1 MKAYEVAAGATGV
14 ESLSRTE
21 RPIPTLGAHD
31 VLIRVRAASLNYRDH
46 LVVTGRYFFTP
57 VERPTVPLSDGAGE
71 VVSVGPE
78 VSRFRPGDRVA
89 GTFFQVW
96 KDGAL
101 TSSPPALGVP
111 LDGTLTEYIALHE
124 DGVVAVPRH
133 LSFEQ
138 AATLPCAGVTAWN
151 ALMVSGRS
159 VKPGETV
166 LCLGTGGVSMLAMQF
181 AKAAGARVIVTSS
194 SDEKLERAL
203 SHGAT
208 HALNYRRFPDWDK
221 EVAALTGGRGVDHIV
236 EIGGVGTLARSYRS
250 IGFAG
255 KIALIGFLADPDAED
270 VANPLPLMPKGASLQ
285 GIGVGSTRM
294 FDDMNRSIEVN
305 GLIPIV
311 DRVYDFDHAP
321 DAFRRLAS
329 REFVGKIV
337 VTV

>member
-1 MKAYEVAAGATGV
+1 MKVYEVQKDATDVDGLV
-14 ESLSRTE
+14 RTE
-21 RPIPTLGAHD
+21 RPIPTPGPFE
-31 VLIRVRAASLNYRDH
+31 VLIRVRATSLNYRDY
-46 LVVTGRYFFTP
+46 LVVTGRYFTP
-57 VERPTVPLSDGAGE
+57 LDRPTIPLSDGSGE
-71 VVSVGPE
+71 VVSVGSA
-78 VSRFRPGDRVA
+78 VSRFQPRDRVA

-101 TSSPPALGVP
+101 SSPPPALGVP
-111 LDGTLTEYIALHE
+111 LDGTLAEYIGLHE
-124 DGVVAVPRH
+124 DGVVTVPKH

-151 ALMVSGRS
+151 ALMASGRS

-194 SDEKLERAL
+194 NDEKLERAL
-203 SHGAT
+203 SYGAT
-208 HALNYRRFPDWDK
+208 HTINYRRFPDWDNQ
-221 EVAALTGGRGVDHIV
+221 VAALTEGRGVDHII

-255 KIALIGFLADPDAED
+255 KIALIGFLAAPDGDEG
-270 VANPLPLMPKGASLQ
+270 ANPFPLMPKGASLQ

-294 FDDMNRSIEVN
+294 FEDMNRAIQIH
-305 GLIPIV
+305 GIAPIV